1 MKIAIREKRC
11 QVTGYVLI
19 FFRWNRR
26 LQFVLGICCKPMFFS
41 KIAQKG
47 KNCSELL
54 KPQKLAPNAKTCS
67 KVAEYDRNKPTH
79 VSSRLTDFSFLHCHL
94 YCLADVFT
102 LWRRN
107 KGPHLLSWQL
117 GLPWRTLH
125 HVNLCLWDKILRRLQ
140 AMMMLSSFLAHFASV
155 SIENIKKIPRLSF
168 SDASWKSLENS
179 VFQWFSSRYIRHG
192 DPVSC
197 DQSQANKQYTGTIN
211 FIHSWWIWDFSYIF
225 HADWLMRVLYHWL
238 QFKLSLRREWDQ

>member
-26 LQFVLGICCKPMFFS
+26 LQFVLGICCKPIFFS

-54 KPQKLAPNAKTCS
+54 KPQKVAPNAKTCS
-67 KVAEYDRNKPTH
+67 KVAEHDRNKPTH
-79 VSSRLTDFSFLHCHL
+79 VSSQLTDLSFLHCHL

-140 AMMMLSSFLAHFASV
+140 VMMTRTSFLAHFASV
-155 SIENIKKIPRLSF
+155 SIENIKKIPRLLSPML
-168 SDASWKSLENS
+168 LENPWKTAFSNDFQVGIS
-179 VFQWFSSRYIRHG
+179 VTVTWFRATNHKQISDTLVLLISSIPDEYGTSPIYFM
-192 DPVSC
+192 
-197 DQSQANKQYTGTIN
+197 QTG
-211 FIHSWWIWDFSYIF
+211 
-225 HADWLMRVLYHWL
+225 
-238 QFKLSLRREWDQ
+238 